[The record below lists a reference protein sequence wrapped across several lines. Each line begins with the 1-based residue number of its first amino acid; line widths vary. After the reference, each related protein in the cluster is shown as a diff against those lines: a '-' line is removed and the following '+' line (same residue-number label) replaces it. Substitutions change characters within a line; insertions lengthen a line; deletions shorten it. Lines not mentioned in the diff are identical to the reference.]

1 MRVKER
7 IDNFLQK
14 VDLDKLSK
22 RWNLVEDKEET
33 SLSELLTVTSTYY
46 DINIVNYWKENY
58 DQRFGQVLINLGIL
72 SDDLKIWCDED
83 DAILLDQGLPLEEVL
98 YWGSNYDKDM
108 NLLPETI
115 YRLIKDLDSDHIEK
129 IYTYL
134 YCRGHRLSP
143 LHRTA
148 FLNVLKSRD
157 VNSKILNDIEEKWNN
172 LIEI

>member
-129 IYTYL
+129 IYTYI
-134 YCRGHRLSP
+134 YCTGHRLSH
-143 LHRTA
+143 LHRIA

-157 VNSKILNDIEEKWNN
+157 VNSKILNGIEEKWNN

>member
-58 DQRFGQVLINLGIL
+58 DMRFGQVLINLGTL
-72 SDDLKIWCDED
+72 F
-83 DAILLDQGLPLEEVL
+83 
-98 YWGSNYDKDM
+98 
-108 NLLPETI
+108 
-115 YRLIKDLDSDHIEK
+115 LII
-129 IYTYL
+129 
-134 YCRGHRLSP
+134 
-143 LHRTA
+143 
-148 FLNVLKSRD
+148 
-157 VNSKILNDIEEKWNN
+157 
-172 LIEI
+172 